1 MVTALFGGHYLYRS
15 DMKKFKDPN
24 NNKVTSVGLNDKDEI
39 TIEQS
44 QDVSALIEQNK
55 KDYNNADSKW
65 SDKLFGNR
73 VASIP
78 FTAIDKLNK
87 QGIMQGFEVKDQKRF
102 FAWLNDPDNL
112 FFRTKPGK
120 L

>member
-1 MVTALFGGHYLYRS
+1 
-15 DMKKFKDPN
+15 MKKHTDGVKE
-24 NNKVTSVGLNDKDEI
+24 TSVGLNDKDEL
-39 TIEQS
+39 TIKQE

-55 KDYNNADSKW
+55 KEYNNAETKW
-65 SDKLFGNR
+65 SDQLFGNK

-87 QGIMQGFEVKDQKRF
+87 MGIMQGFSVLDQKRF
-102 FAWLNDPDNL
+102 FAWLNDRDNL
-112 FFRTKPGK
+112 YFRTKKGT

>member
-1 MVTALFGGHYLYRS
+1 
-15 DMKKFKDPN
+15 MKKFKDSN
-24 NNKVTSVGLNDKDEI
+24 DRTTSIGLNDKDEI
-39 TIEQS
+39 TLQTEQNV
-44 QDVSALIEQNK
+44 DALIEQNK
-55 KDYNNADSKW
+55 KEYNNAETKW
-65 SDKLFGNR
+65 SDQLFVNK

-87 QGIMQGFEVKDQKRF
+87 QGIMKGFTVLDQKKF

-112 FFRTKPGK
+112 FFRTKKGH

>member
-1 MVTALFGGHYLYRS
+1 
-15 DMKKFKDPN
+15 MKKLNDSN
-24 NNKVTSVGLNDKDEI
+24 TNKVTSIDLNDKDEMV
-39 TIEQS
+39 IEQA
-44 QDVSALIEQNK
+44 QDVSALIDQNR
-55 KDYNNADSKW
+55 KDYNNAETKW
-65 SDKLFGNR
+65 SDQLFGNR

-87 QGIMQGFEVKDQKRF
+87 LGVMKGYNILDQKRF

-112 FFRTKPGK
+112 YFRTKPGK